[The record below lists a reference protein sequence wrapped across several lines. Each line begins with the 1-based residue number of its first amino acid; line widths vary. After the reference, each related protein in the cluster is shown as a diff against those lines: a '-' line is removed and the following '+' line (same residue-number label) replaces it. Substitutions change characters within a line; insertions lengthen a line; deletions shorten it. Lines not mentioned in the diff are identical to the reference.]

1 MLNEYIWKRLAKS
14 VQAEENRLHVR
25 FPLSALSTY
34 TVLGDECHLPSEVS
48 AEAEMIDL
56 NDHGARISLREWT
69 VNPGAVLVLRIPV
82 SETGTT
88 APTLVQVRWVK
99 EYRPGVWHAGLS
111 FML

>member
-1 MLNEYIWKRLAKS
+1 M
-14 VQAEENRLHVR
+14 QAEENRLHVR

-34 TVLGDECHLPSEVS
+34 TVLGDEFQLPSEIS

-56 NDHGARISLREWT
+56 SNQGARICLREWT
-69 VNPGAVLVLRIPV
+69 VNPGIVLILRIPV

-88 APTLVQVRWVK
+88 APTLVQVKWVK